1 MPTEVTYYKDGKAI
15 QIPRWCVQKA
25 VLIGD
30 SEQKNDFYTSITR
43 DDLKDLI
50 MPPHV
55 TYYKD
60 GKAIQIPRWCAQKA
74 VLIGDSE

>member
-43 DDLKDLI
+43 DEKLYNGLQKVLGIIWDAE
-50 MPPHV
+50 
-55 TYYKD
+55 
-60 GKAIQIPRWCAQKA
+60 GKVDVKTTEKREK
-74 VLIGDSE
+74 GRGK